1 MQRIP
6 NRFRAHN
13 ILKPGISRVTVAYI
27 IDVLDYGNLLVSRGR
42 NHQSTTLGC
51 VNPRCLA
58 DITEKRLTDFDL
70 SEPRSGLTEQP
81 GPSGLGKLHRNA
93 P

>member
-27 IDVLDYGNLLVSRGR
+27 IDVLDYGNLLLSRVR
-42 NHQSTTLGC
+42 NHQ
-51 VNPRCLA
+51 
-58 DITEKRLTDFDL
+58 
-70 SEPRSGLTEQP
+70 
-81 GPSGLGKLHRNA
+81 
-93 P
+93 